1 MSVNICRHC
10 KKEFLSKRS
19 DKQHCSNSCRAIDRS
34 AKAKIPALP
43 SEAMQTLGLAL
54 SSMAPSG
61 TIGYRL
67 GLALGRLH
75 NVEEGRRQ
83 DLYWFPSLEGRS
95 MRWDGSFS
103 DRPYFLLSATQFEPP
118 RVPAMDTYV
127 IHFVDEEGLTLP
139 TPGSLTA
146 GIKIA
151 EASRM
156 SWPGTHG
163 VRQSRGGR
171 VRSVVELSK
180 IAMSSSTK
188 VNFGHGSRR

>member
-1 MSVNICRHC
+1 MSVNICRQC

-19 DKQHCSNSCRAIDRS
+19 DRQHCSSPCRVADRA
-34 AKAKIPALP
+34 AKAKIPVVP
-43 SEAMQTLGLAL
+43 SEAMKTLGLAL
-54 SSMAPSG
+54 SSMVPSG

-67 GLALGRLH
+67 GLPLGRLH
-75 NVEEGRRQ
+75 RVEISRRQ

-95 MRWDGSFS
+95 LRWDGSFS

-118 RVPAMDTYV
+118 KVPVADTYV
-127 IHFVDEEGLTLP
+127 IHFVDEKGLILP
-139 TPGSLTA
+139 TPGPLAA
-146 GIKIA
+146 GVKIA

-171 VRSVVELSK
+171 VRNVVELNN

-188 VNFGHGSRR
+188 VGAGS